1 MKKCLLIGVL
11 FLIGFQISTAQSIS
25 YNSHVKPIFQN
36 YGCLGCHGGQGNLFL
51 GTYNEVFSTGNNKPV
66 VISGDTTSY
75 LIKKLKGS
83 PGISGSRMP
92 QGGNPMVA
100 ADLNT
105 IIAWIKTGAIENPTT
120 NVNTVDAGVIK
131 TFELK
136 QNYPNPLNPA
146 TTIQFSIPISSQVR
160 MTLFDALGKESTT
173 LIDQPLSAGSYKYQL
188 NASSLPSGVYYY
200 RLHAA
205 GAVLTK
211 KLLLVK

>member
-36 YGCLGCHGGQGNLFL
+36 YGCLGCHGGSGNLFL

-83 PGISGSRMP
+83 PGISGSKMP
-92 QGGNPMVA
+92 PGGSMAA
-100 ADLNT
+100 ADLT
-105 IIAWIKTGAIENPTT
+105 TVIAWIKNGAIENPTS
-120 NVNTVDAGVIK
+120 NVSITDAGVIK

-136 QNYPNPLNPA
+136 QNYPNPFNPA

-160 MTLFDALGKESTT
+160 MTLFDALGKESAT